1 MKLYKAKDSFAVREF
16 DGDTVLIPIGEQV
29 FVNNSLITLNESA
42 FLLWQALKNELN
54 VMQLTKVLTDEF
66 DAYAY
71 EIIDDVD
78 TFLKKLIDANA
89 LEIREVESGN
99 ITCIAI

>member
-42 FLLWQALKNELN
+42 LLLWQALENEMN
-54 VMQLTKVLTDEF
+54 EAQLIKVLTDEF
-66 DAYAY
+66 DVSTEQAATD
-71 EIIDDVD
+71 IDL
-78 TFLKKLIDANA
+78 FLNKLIGAGA
-89 LEIREVESGN
+89 LEIRG
-99 ITCIAI
+99 